1 MQKAQSCMYGIKF
14 QLFMYKRSLLFTGKE
29 QENRL

>member
-14 QLFMYKRSLLFTGKE
+14 QLFMYKHSLFFPGKE
-29 QENRL
+29 QENGL